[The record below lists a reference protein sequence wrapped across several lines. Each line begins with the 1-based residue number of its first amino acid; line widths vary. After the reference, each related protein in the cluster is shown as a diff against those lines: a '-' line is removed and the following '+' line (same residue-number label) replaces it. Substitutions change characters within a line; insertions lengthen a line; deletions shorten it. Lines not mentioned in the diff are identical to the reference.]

1 MLSRRTAVL
10 LLALSLAGAPEAFS
24 QAPAPAT
31 GPFLPTGTLQGV
43 RLTQLAEGLSPVTSI
58 GSPGGDSR
66 LFLTLRDGRV
76 MILKGSTTRKPPF
89 LDLSG
94 QVNLRDEGGLLSLAF
109 HPRYAETGFFFIFY
123 TDKRGDAVVARY
135 KVSASDPNRA
145 DPASARILL
154 KVVQPFR
161 SHNGGQVRFG
171 PDGYLYTAFGDGG
184 SAFDPNCAAQKP
196 DSLLGKMVRIDI
208 DQNVSAPP
216 YYGIPAGNP
225 FRGPGNPPDE
235 VWASGFRNPFRFSF
249 DRETGDLWL
258 GDVGQ
263 NQREEVDFQPA
274 SSRGGENYGWKV
286 MEGTRC
292 STNDACPASTP
303 ACGSTAYTMPVLE
316 FDHGLGC
323 SVTSGVVYRGTR
335 IPELRGAY
343 VFGDFCSGTVWAAFR
358 EGTGLKV
365 YTLADRAPQ
374 LAYVGEDAT
383 GEIYLATL
391 SGRLFVPSRGTVTGP
406 IDVVGLYDPSTS
418 QFHLKKANT
427 EAAGE
432 DAFRFGPRPG
442 RGPWI
447 PLAGDW
453 NGDGKSTTGFY
464 DPATAVFR
472 FKNTLG
478 SGASD
483 VLLAVDAPSANVQP
497 VVGDW
502 DGDGKDTVGLYD
514 TTTGMFHLKNTLTGR
529 GFDSAFVLPRENQ
542 ESILVAGDWEGD
554 GSDFP
559 GFYNPVTNKFLLF
572 LQNSG
577 GQAGVIPIGVSF
589 GPQVQNALP
598 VTGDWDGDGKDGLG
612 LYDPASALFRLKN
625 AVTLGN
631 PDFQFRA
638 GPRNGGWKPIAG
650 VW

>member
-1 MLSRRTAVL
+1 MPIRRIALAVL
-10 LLALSLAGAPEAFS
+10 LFLFAGAPTAVS

-31 GPFLPTGTLQGV
+31 GPFLATGTLQGV
-43 RLTQLAEGLSPVTSI
+43 RLTQLKQDLGPVTSVAVT
-58 GSPGGDSR
+58 GAGTDSR
-66 LFLTLRDGRV
+66 LFLTLRDGRIV
-76 MILKGSTTRKPPF
+76 ILNGSTVRKPAF
-89 LDLSG
+89 LDLGG
-94 QVNLRDEGGLLSLAF
+94 QINLRDEGGLLSLAF

-123 TDKRGDAVVARY
+123 TDKRGDSVVARY

-145 DPASARILL
+145 DPASARTLL
-154 KVVQPFR
+154 KVAQPFR

-196 DSLLGKMVRIDI
+196 DSLLGKMVRIDV

-249 DRETGDLWL
+249 DRQTGDLWI

-263 NQREEVDFQPA
+263 NHREEVDFQTA

-286 MEGTRC
+286 MEGTLC
-292 STNDACPASTP
+292 SATNACPASTP
-303 ACGSTAYTMPVLE
+303 ACGSTAYTAPVLE

-335 IPELRGAY
+335 IPELAGAY

-374 LAYVGEDAT
+374 LAYIGEDAS
-383 GEIYLATL
+383 GELYFATL
-391 SGRLFVPSRGTVTGP
+391 AGRLFIPSRGTVTGP
-406 IDVVGLYDPSTS
+406 MDLVGLYDPSTS

-427 EAAGE
+427 ETAGE

-483 VLLAVDAPSANVQP
+483 VILAVDAPSSNLRP

-514 TTTGMFHLKNTLTGR
+514 VTTGIFHLKSTLIGR
-529 GFDSAFVLPRENQ
+529 SFDSTVTLGTPGQNQ
-542 ESILVAGDWEGD
+542 IPIAGDWDGD
-554 GSDFP
+554 GNDSAGLYDP
-559 GFYNPVTNKFLLF
+559 AASQFLL
-572 LQNSG
+572 LGLSPSG
-577 GQAGVIPIGVSF
+577 TSTISF
-589 GPQVQNALP
+589 GPVGRNALP
-598 VTGDWDGDGKDGLG
+598 VTGDWDGDGKDGIG
-612 LYDPASALFRLKN
+612 VYDPASALFRLKN
-625 AVTLGN
+625 ALTAGN
-631 PDFQFRA
+631 PDLQFRA
-638 GPRNGGWKPIAG
+638 GPLNGGWKPIAG